1 MYFFIW
7 EELSFQWFDSKVQIN
22 DDEGTEDTIEV
33 LKAKAD
39 HAYAKRN
46 FVRAGDLYGQISIRL
61 NYGQISMPLYRES
74 CEGQVR
80 CLIKN
85 PSENQEEA
93 QNLAMQLV
101 ITFLIFFSG
110 FLKVA

>member
-1 MYFFIW
+1 
-7 EELSFQWFDSKVQIN
+7 
-22 DDEGTEDTIEV
+22 
-33 LKAKAD
+33 
-39 HAYAKRN
+39 
-46 FVRAGDLYGQISIRL
+46 
-61 NYGQISMPLYRES
+61 MPLYRES

-101 ITFLIFFSG
+101 ITFLQNRQGIFL
-110 FLKVA
+110 FLAYFFQLTINLFVTSKKRNHEFTNHEFKICTSKRPASLLKPLKWCIISYSLP

>member
-1 MYFFIW
+1 
-7 EELSFQWFDSKVQIN
+7 
-22 DDEGTEDTIEV
+22 
-33 LKAKAD
+33 
-39 HAYAKRN
+39 
-46 FVRAGDLYGQISIRL
+46 
-61 NYGQISMPLYRES
+61 MPLYRES

-101 ITFLIFFSG
+101 ITFLQNRQGIFLFWHIFFN
-110 FLKVA
+110 

>member
-1 MYFFIW
+1 M
-7 EELSFQWFDSKVQIN
+7 
-22 DDEGTEDTIEV
+22 
-33 LKAKAD
+33 KAKAD

-101 ITFLIFFSG
+101 ITFLIFFSS
-110 FLKVA
+110 FLINPLDQLKPNTKPQNDIVISRIFH

>member
-1 MYFFIW
+1 M
-7 EELSFQWFDSKVQIN
+7 
-22 DDEGTEDTIEV
+22 
-33 LKAKAD
+33 KAKAD

-101 ITFLIFFSG
+101 ITFLNFFFG
-110 FLKVA
+110 FLSSLIKRCFGFFVNSVFFHRLTLRFLI